1 MKGLAL
7 TGIYIASIGLLATG
21 IETGRIPEEW
31 AGTLYLIWAGAGL
44 LIVALS
50 MFGFGSDKSE

>member
-31 AGTLYLIWAGAGL
+31 AGTLYLVWATAGL
-44 LIVALS
+44 VIVAVALLR
-50 MFGFGSDKSE
+50 KYQ